1 MSDSRTKN
9 TARNM
14 KFGTLNQ
21 TVNILLNFV
30 NRTLII
36 QVLGV
41 EYLGINSLFADVLMM
56 LSLADLGLNT
66 AMVYS
71 FYQPL
76 AQNDQKKIAGLTKF
90 YKKVYMFIAL
100 TVAVIGLAC
109 VPFLGYIVNLDS
121 PIPYL
126 ELYYLFFLAN
136 TVISY
141 LFVYKTS
148 IINADQKNYLI
159 SKYQMWMNVAKT
171 LLQSIFLLIISN
183 FFIYLLIQVVATF
196 ANNLIA
202 SRKADQLYPYLK
214 EVDHHL
220 TKPEKKSIFENM
232 KSMFVYK
239 VSRVFLNGTD
249 NVLISILVGTI
260 AVGFY
265 ANYYLVTM
273 AVNRFIRIFFT
284 SASASIGNV
293 VATESPKKRF
303 EIFQSMQTISLIISS
318 AATVCLYVLFND
330 LINVW
335 LGSKYLLDGVIL
347 IAIVVNFYLNTVMQP
362 IWSYRDAT
370 GLFVQMKFIMLL
382 AAAVNIALSIPMG
395 IFFGMSGILFASAI
409 ARLTTYF
416 WYEPKQLFEQFL
428 EEKVRNYYL
437 PLILNG
443 LFTLALMAILLPIF
457 NRFVVD
463 SWLELLLKAILVGFV
478 TLLAVFVL
486 YRKTAGYRMLFHRVK
501 KFMPGK

>member
-90 YKKVYMFIAL
+90 YKKVYMVIAL

-109 VPFLGYIVNLDS
+109 VPFLGCIVNLDS

-183 FFIYLLIQVVATF
+183 FFIYLFIQVATTF

-214 EVDHHL
+214 ESDHEL
-220 TKPEKKSIFENM
+220 DKTEKKSIFENM

-239 VSRVFLNGTD
+239 ASGVFLNGTD
-249 NVLISILVGTI
+249 NILISVLVGTVW
-260 AVGFY
+260 VGFY
-265 ANYYLVTM
+265 ANYYLVTT
-273 AVNRFIRIFFT
+273 AVNKFIKIFYT
-284 SASASIGNV
+284 SATASVGNV
-293 VATESPKKRF
+293 IATENAKKRF
-303 EIFQSMQTISLIISS
+303 EVFQSMQTVSLIISS
-318 AATVCLYVLFND
+318 FTTVCLYVLFND
-330 LINVW
+330 LIYVW
-335 LGSKYLLDGVIL
+335 LGSKYILDGFIL
-347 IAIVVNFYLNTVMQP
+347 IAIVANFYLITVLQP
-362 IWSYRDAT
+362 IWSYREAT
-370 GLFVQMKFIMLL
+370 GLFVQTKYIMLI
-382 AAAVNIALSIPMG
+382 AAGVNIALSIPMG
-395 IFFGMSGILFASAI
+395 IYFGMGGILFASVI
-409 ARLTTYF
+409 ARLSTYF
-416 WYEPKQLFEQFL
+416 WYEPKLLFNQFL
-428 EEKVRNYYL
+428 EAKVRKYYL
-437 PLILNG
+437 PLVLNG
-443 LFTLALMAILLPIF
+443 IATMALIAIILPVS
-457 NRFVVD
+457 NQFVID
-463 SWLELLLKAILVGFV
+463 SWPKLMVKAAAVGVV
-478 TLLAVFVL
+478 TLIAVFVM
-486 YRKTAGYRMLFHRVK
+486 YRKTNGYQMLFRRAK
-501 KFMPGK
+501 RFMPGK